1 MLAHPS
7 LYSCVNSSEGRFL
20 ESGISGSEQ
29 KSFCHSE
36 SPAHPHSP
44 AHSEA
49 AWLSPTLA
57 TLGGPCCH
65 ARKDVLFQF
74 SLSFLSSC
82 HGWASVASGGELDR
96 QGPVLRRRGDIGLGR
111 QLSGQHLLPDL
122 REGPSGFQSA
132 GASLLFSL

>member
-49 AWLSPTLA
+49 ACLSPTLA

-74 SLSFLSSC
+74 SLSFLSPC

-96 QGPVLRRRGDIGLGR
+96 QGPVLRRRGDVGLGR

-122 REGPSGFQSA
+122 RERPSGFQSA
-132 GASLLFSL
+132 GASLLFLL